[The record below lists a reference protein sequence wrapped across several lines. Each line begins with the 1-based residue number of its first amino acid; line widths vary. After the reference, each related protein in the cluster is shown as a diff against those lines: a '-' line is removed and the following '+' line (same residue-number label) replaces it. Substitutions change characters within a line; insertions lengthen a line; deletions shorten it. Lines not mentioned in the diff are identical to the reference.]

1 MGRTLSSDNLIG
13 RNFIGRVVD
22 NNDPEKEGRCRVMI
36 FGMFESEDPTYDDN
50 NNPTGKVKT
59 ELPTNSIPWAH
70 PAGRKMFAGGDDGGF
85 ADISIPKIG
94 TIVQVRFSEG
104 NIYSPEY
111 TTIQNF
117 NSTVQAEINDSYLN
131 SHVLA
136 YDVDEDMKVFYTP
149 SKGLELYLKKS
160 HITINPDSSIT
171 IEHADSDS
179 IIELVGP
186 NINIT
191 ANSSVNITANSL
203 IKGEA
208 TEVAMN
214 GSAVTKLG
222 PAPTYSAVMA
232 EPLWIFLKALAAAVD
247 GKLPST
253 PGVMTGMAAS
263 SEQMST
269 SRNVK
274 VSA

>member
-1 MGRTLSSDNLIG
+1 MASGLSTDYLVGRY
-13 RNFIGRVVD
+13 FIGKVVD
-22 NNDPEKEGRCRVMI
+22 NNDPEREGRCRIKI
-36 FGMFESEDPTYDDN
+36 FGLFESEDPTYDGQG
-50 NNPTGKVKT
+50 NPTGKTKT
-59 ELPTNSIPWAH
+59 EIPNDAIPWAH
-70 PAGRKMFAGGDDGGF
+70 PAGRKMFAGGEGGF

-94 TIVQVRFSEG
+94 TFVQVRFSEG

-117 NSTVQAEINDSYLN
+117 NGVVQDEISDSYLN

-149 SKGLELYLKKS
+149 SKGLEMYLKKS

-171 IEHADSDS
+171 IEHADTDS

-203 IKGEA
+203 IRGEA

-222 PAPTYSAVMA
+222 PAPTYSAVLA
-232 EPLWIFLKALAAAVD
+232 EPLWIFLKALAGACDA
-247 GKLPST
+247 KLPST
-253 PGVMTGMAAS
+253 PGVMTAMAAS
-263 SEQMST
+263 FEQMAT
-269 SRNVK
+269 SKNVK
-274 VSA
+274 VSI

>member
-1 MGRTLSSDNLIG
+1 MSRSLSAENLIG
-13 RNFIGRVVD
+13 RNFIGKVVD
-22 NNDPEKEGRCRVMI
+22 NNDPEREGRCRVMI
-36 FGMFESEDPTYDDN
+36 FGLFESEDPTYDEKG
-50 NNPTGKVKT
+50 NPTGKKKT
-59 ELPTNSIPWAH
+59 SIPIDAIPWAH
-70 PAGRKMFAGGDDGGF
+70 PAGRKMFAGGAGGF

-94 TIVQVRFSEG
+94 TFVQVRFAEG

-111 TTIQNF
+111 STIQNF
-117 NSTVQAEINDSYLN
+117 NETVQAEISDSYLN

-136 YDVDEDMKVFYTP
+136 YDVDEDMKIFYTP

-214 GSAVTKLG
+214 GSSVTKLG
-222 PAPTYSAVMA
+222 PAPTYSAVLA
-232 EPLWIFLKALAAAVD
+232 EPLWLFLKALAGAVD

-253 PGVMTGMAAS
+253 PGVMTAQAAS
-263 SEQMST
+263 FEQLAT
-269 SRNVK
+269 SKNVK
-274 VSA
+274 VSI

>member
-1 MGRTLSSDNLIG
+1 MGRTLSPSSLIG
-13 RNFIGRVVD
+13 RNFIGKVVD

-36 FGMFESEDPTYDDN
+36 FGMFESEDPTYDGN
-50 NNPTGKVKT
+50 GNPSGKKKT
-59 ELPTNSIPWAH
+59 ELPTDAIPWAH
-70 PAGRKMFAGGDDGGF
+70 PAGRKMFAGGKGGF

-111 TTIQNF
+111 TTIQNI
-117 NSTVQAEINDSYLN
+117 NDVVQGEITDSYLN

-149 SKGLELYLKKS
+149 SKGLEMYLKKS

-171 IEHADSDS
+171 IEHAETDS

-214 GSAVTKLG
+214 GSSVTKLG
-222 PAPTYSAVMA
+222 PAPTYSAILA
-232 EPLWIFLKALAAAVD
+232 EPLWIFLKALAGAVD
-247 GKLPST
+247 AKLPST
-253 PGVMTGMAAS
+253 PGVMTAMAS
-263 SEQMST
+263 SFEQMST
-269 SRNVK
+269 SKNVK
-274 VSA
+274 VSV